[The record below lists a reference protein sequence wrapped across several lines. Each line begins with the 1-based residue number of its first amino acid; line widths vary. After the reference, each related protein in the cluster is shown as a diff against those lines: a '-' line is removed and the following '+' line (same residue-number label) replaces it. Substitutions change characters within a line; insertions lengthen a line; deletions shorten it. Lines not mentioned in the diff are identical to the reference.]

1 VKSRVLVPLTVA
13 SLLACSSDMI
23 IPDQSTSAIIYG
35 QVTDPAAFHGSCAA
49 DHWFA
54 LDNAVT
60 TEGNGRYRVR
70 PISFGGDFTGCV
82 LLEFSHPGEAAI
94 DTVRVENVPFRTT
107 TTDSLSVDVVL
118 RS

>member
-1 VKSRVLVPLTVA
+1 
-13 SLLACSSDMI
+13 MI

-35 QVTDPAAFHGSCAA
+35 QVTDPTGNPAAGVVVAATAFNGSCAA

-54 LDNAVT
+54 LDNALT